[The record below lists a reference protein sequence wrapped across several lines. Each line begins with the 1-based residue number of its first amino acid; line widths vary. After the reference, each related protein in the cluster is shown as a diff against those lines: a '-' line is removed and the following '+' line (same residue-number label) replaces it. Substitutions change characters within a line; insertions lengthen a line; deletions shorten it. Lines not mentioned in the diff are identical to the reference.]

1 MIQRFVMF
9 AVLPA
14 LVAASP
20 AFAASVST
28 PGRPPITNPTV
39 TYPEQGSHAALPT
52 LHNTE
57 MPVTTHSATGLNFGS
72 QPTQDCPFCGKFEG
86 GVGWHPG

>member
-9 AVLPA
+9 AVLPV

-20 AFAASVST
+20 AFAASVSA
-28 PGRPPITNPTV
+28 PIRPLIPNPTV
-39 TYPEQGSHAALPT
+39 SYPAPGSHVALPT
-52 LHNTE
+52 LHNNE
-57 MPVTTHSATGLNFGS
+57 MPVTTHTATGLNFGS
-72 QPTQDCPFCGKFEG
+72 SPTPDCAFCGKYDG